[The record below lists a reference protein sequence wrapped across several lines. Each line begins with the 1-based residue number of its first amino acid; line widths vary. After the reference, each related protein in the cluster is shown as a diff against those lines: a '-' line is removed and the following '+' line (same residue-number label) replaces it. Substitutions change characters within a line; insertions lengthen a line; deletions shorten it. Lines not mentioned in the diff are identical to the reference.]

1 MTKAIPRFIALYS
14 ATSASIETHQGDPL
28 FTHQDGSDF
37 APTRDDFL
45 NHLSDVNRAYPLG
58 FYVAYLRWV
67 DTNPRYFSALIQAL
81 HQHLYLPLSLSRQ
94 HQHAVVLATLYFLLT
109 DAVLNHEN
117 YQAGGTRAV
126 SISEAIRCYGAA
138 YSCNEVDAVLVEAV
152 LNQYHWLAQDYH
164 AFVAGLELD
173 EINTVVTINNTKGKH
188 DA

>member
-14 ATSASIETHQGDPL
+14 ATSASIETHQGGEL
-28 FTHQDGSDF
+28 FSHYEGELS
-37 APTRDDFL
+37 APTREDFL
-45 NHLSDVNRAYPLG
+45 HHLLDVQRAYPLG

-67 DTNPRYFSALIQAL
+67 DTNPRYFSALIHAL
-81 HQHLYLPLSLSRQ
+81 HQHLFLPLSLSRQ

-109 DAVLNHEN
+109 DAVLNHEY
-117 YQAGGTRAV
+117 YQEGVTRAV
-126 SISEAIRCYGAA
+126 SISEAIRCYGAT
-138 YSCNEVDAVLVEAV
+138 YSCDEVDAVLVEAV